1 MMIFRSEV
9 SSMNWTIAT
18 NNQLETIVN
27 HDKDLPPSLLRG
39 LVNEMLNRGMFDK
52 ILAKVMYTT
61 VNPEQLDKLFGI
73 GEDDLLQ
80 IGRIEVIKA
89 IETFDGTRGKSFI
102 SFVYQNVKCEFL
114 NQVTILYAAKRD
126 CSRTISYNKESAAG
140 VTLEYF
146 LPDKNQ
152 NVERYVINKITVE
165 SLMEHLNEK
174 EMKMIEYRMN
184 GYTYPEIGEVFG
196 KNYRTIH
203 RSIKEAYKKMRIGA

>member
-1 MMIFRSEV
+1 MRYE
-9 SSMNWTIAT
+9 IAT
-18 NNQLETIVN
+18 DNQLLTIIK
-27 HDKDLPPSLLRG
+27 HEKDLPSSLLRG
-39 LVNEMLNRGMFDK
+39 AVIEGLNRGIFDK
-52 ILAKVMYTT
+52 VLAKVMYTT
-61 VNPEQLDKLFGI
+61 VNPEQLDRTFGI

-89 IETFDGTRGKSFI
+89 LDTFDGTKGKNFM
-102 SFVYQNVKCEFL
+102 SFVYQSVKCEFL
-114 NQVTILYAAKRD
+114 NQVTVLYAAKRD
-126 CSRTISYNKESAAG
+126 CSKTISYNKESTSG

-165 SLMEHLNEK
+165 SLMEQLSDK